1 MSFRRR
7 RKKKDRRRFRGV
19 YLLPNLITTAS
30 LFAGFYAIVAAMD
43 GRFYSAA
50 IAILVAL
57 VLDGLDGRVA
67 RMTKSTSDFGVQYD
81 SLADLVVFGVAP
93 ALLVYLWA
101 LKGLPY
107 KQFGWVAAFL
117 FVVCGALRLAR
128 FNVQQ
133 GSMDPRYFNGLPI
146 PAAATLVATSIL
158 FYYEIGEWAPERHVY
173 ILAMIYLLSFLM
185 VSNVKY
191 VSFKKMDLFQRHPF
205 HSLVAAVLIFVV
217 VATAPTIMGFLLM
230 AAYVASGPISTFIY
244 HRRAALTPKGEGET
258 PPAKLTGSQGLDLGG
273 GGEAQSRPD

>member
-1 MSFRRR
+1 MAFRRR
-7 RKKKDRRRFRGV
+7 RKKRDKRRFRGV
-19 YLLPNLITTAS
+19 YLLPNLITTGS

-43 GRFYSAA
+43 GRFHAAA
-50 IAILVAL
+50 IAILVSL

-81 SLADLVVFGVAP
+81 SLADLVSFGVAP
-93 ALLVYLWA
+93 GILVYLWA
-101 LKGLPY
+101 LQPY
-107 KQFGWVAAFL
+107 HQFGWVAAFL

-133 GSMDPRYFNGLPI
+133 GAFDPRYFNGLPI
-146 PAAATLVATSIL
+146 PAAATMIATAII
-158 FYYEIGEWAPERHVY
+158 FYYEIGEWAPERHVF

-205 HSLVAAVLIFVV
+205 HSLVAVVLVFVV
-217 VATAPTIMGFLLM
+217 VATAPNIMGFLLL
-230 AAYVASGPISTFIY
+230 AAYVASGPISTIMY
-244 HRRAALTPKGEGET
+244 HRRSVLSDKDESE
-258 PPAKLTGSQGLDLGG
+258 PPTSKLVNSQGLNPGP
-273 GGEAQSRPD
+273 GEEVRKQA